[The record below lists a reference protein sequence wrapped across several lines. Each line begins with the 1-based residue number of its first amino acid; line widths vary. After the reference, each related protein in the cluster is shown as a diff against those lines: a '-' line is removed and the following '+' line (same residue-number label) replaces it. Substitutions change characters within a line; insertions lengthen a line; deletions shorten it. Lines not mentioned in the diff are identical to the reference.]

1 MTELMILVF
10 FVVYVLIGVIF
21 LSAIWREGDEF
32 DEMCILFIL
41 TWPASA
47 LMMLIV
53 GIIAL
58 VWNIGKLFRRFF
70 K

>member
-1 MTELMILVF
+1 MSKLMILGIF
-10 FVVYVLIGVIF
+10 IVYVLIGVIF

-32 DEMCILFIL
+32 DGMCILFIL
-41 TWPASA
+41 TWPTSA

-58 VWNIGKLFRRFF
+58 VWNIGKLFRKFF